1 MLALYI
7 LGFVAIFYLVVM
19 RPQQK
24 QRKAHQELVSG
35 VQRGDRVRTVGG
47 IQGIVKRTQEDEV
60 ELEIANGVSVQL
72 ARQAIASIVE
82 SETSP
87 VSELEESVDTED
99 WIVSGPGRCQG
110 PEIRCLSGWGHC
122 GA

>member
-1 MLALYI
+1 MDGSIGMLALYI

-99 WIVSGPGRCQG
+99 
-110 PEIRCLSGWGHC
+110 
-122 GA
+122 